1 MTHVKQTP
9 WTPNMRLSGFVLL
22 IAFANLALFQKPLL
36 AFVFSVSSLPDATG
50 WLQLASVQIVQ
61 LCLFMGVLFLVSALS
76 LRLMKL
82 LVVLLFIVNAAA
94 LYFMLS
100 YSIEIDRSMIA
111 NVLNTD
117 TGEASGLWHW
127 SILPYLAGFG
137 ALPALFV
144 WRVDLR
150 APKRSVRLFAGVASF
165 GLLIAWLFATSTT
178 WLWFDQHAS
187 RMGSKVLPWSYVIN
201 TARYYNKRYLDERE
215 PILSPPATF
224 AEERP
229 DKKQVVVLVIGEAAR
244 AENFGLYGYG
254 RETNTFTKETSL
266 FALPLGQSCATN
278 TIGSTA
284 CILTHEGSK
293 ASSHTLAEPLP
304 SYLTRQGI
312 ETIYRSNNSG
322 PPPVKTT
329 VQERAGEISLECTE
343 EDCPKGD
350 AALNWRLA
358 ERIEQSNARRI
369 FVTLHQT
376 GSHGPAYFSK
386 YPQDFARFTPEC
398 KTVQVAKCTHEEL
411 VNAYDNSILYTDYL
425 LADLIKQL
433 ESLDAETVLIYV
445 SDHGQSLGEG
455 GYYLHGLPNSVA
467 PKEQRDVPFLIWM
480 SDSFASSRGLT
491 AASVL
496 PPQSFPHDFPFHSVM
511 GAFGMTSDIYKP
523 EFDIFHLTR

>member
-1 MTHVKQTP
+1 MTGLRQIIWQPH
-9 WTPNMRLSGFVLL
+9 MRLSGYVLL
-22 IAFANLALFQKPLL
+22 LALVNLALFQKPLL
-36 AFVFSVSSLPDATG
+36 SFVLSVSSFPDATG
-50 WLQLASVQIVQ
+50 WLQLVSVQVVQ
-61 LCLFMGVLFLVSALS
+61 LCLLAGFLFLFSAVS

-82 LVVLLFIVNAAA
+82 VAALLFFVNAAA

-100 YSIEIDRSMIA
+100 YSVEIDRSMIA

-127 SILPYLAGFG
+127 SILPYLAGLG
-137 ALPALFV
+137 LLPALLL
-144 WRVDLR
+144 WRVEVR
-150 APKRSVRLFAGVASF
+150 APKRLLRVLSGVASF
-165 GLLIAWLFATSTT
+165 GLLLAWLFATSTT
-178 WLWFDQHAS
+178 WLWYDQHAS
-187 RMGSKVLPWSYVIN
+187 RMGSKVLPWSYIIN
-201 TARYYNKRYLDERE
+201 TARHYNKRYLDERE
-215 PILSPPATF
+215 SVLSPPATF
-224 AEERP
+224 SEVSPAR
-229 DKKQVVVLVIGEAAR
+229 KQIVVLVIGEAAR
-244 AENFGLYGYG
+244 AENFTLYGYG
-254 RETNTFTKETSL
+254 RATNAFTKETSL

-322 PPPVKTT
+322 PPPMTT
-329 VQERAGEISLECTE
+329 TEQERAADIAARCTGGE
-343 EDCPKGD
+343 CPKGD
-350 AALNWRLA
+350 AALNWGLA
-358 ERIEQSNARRI
+358 ERLAQSKAQRI

-386 YPQDFARFTPEC
+386 YPEEFARFMPEC

-411 VNAYDNSILYTDYL
+411 LNAYDNSILYTDYL
-425 LADLIKQL
+425 LADLIAQL
-433 ESLDAETVLIYV
+433 NSLDAETALIYV

-467 PKEQRDVPFLIWM
+467 PKEQRDVPFLVWM
-480 SDSFASSRGLT
+480 SEGFAASRGLT
-491 AASVL
+491 EESLL
-496 PPQSFPHDFPFHSVM
+496 PPESFPHDLPFHSVM

-523 EFDIFHLTR
+523 EFDIFHLKH